1 MSRDSGVILNG
12 KIRPSGFLRLV
23 IVIIIIIFYICVA
36 RLPVYV
42 EVRESMRM
50 LFSSVPALLMGC
62 HPGLSRKAASSVG
75 LGINPGIM
83 ALMPS

>member
-1 MSRDSGVILNG
+1 MARDGGVILNG
-12 KIRPSGFLRLV
+12 KIRPSGFLQLV
-23 IVIIIIIFYICVA
+23 IVIIIIIINICVP
-36 RLPVYV
+36 RSPVCV
-42 EVRESMRM
+42 EVRASTRV